1 LTELGQPINICS
13 QIENQLEKLLE
24 DIHEQENQNG
34 WVADLTQI
42 NLKITKILHK
52 IAESEMV
59 LESANDR

>member
-1 LTELGQPINICS
+1 MTELGQPINICS

-42 NLKITKILHK
+42 NVKITKIMHK

>member
-1 LTELGQPINICS
+1 MTELGQPINICS

-42 NLKITKILHK
+42 NVKITKILHQ
-52 IAESEMV
+52 ITESEMV

>member
-42 NLKITKILHK
+42 NVKITKILHK

>member
-1 LTELGQPINICS
+1 MTELGQPINICS

-42 NLKITKILHK
+42 NVKITKILHK

>member
-42 NLKITKILHK
+42 NVKITKIMHK